1 VDPDSSFDTANSQA
15 GVSLHWGLENTYD
28 YFLNVLGRDSYDNNG
43 ARLVAY
49 AHWSDNWFNAQWLG
63 SWMRFGDG
71 TSNSIPLVSIDIVS
85 HELTHGVTDWTADLI
100 YQMEYGALNESFS
113 DIFGTAVEFYT
124 LGSGANWFVGEG
136 GARLRSMSDPNS
148 FGDPDTYFGN
158 NWAPLNGGDNG
169 GVHTNSSVQNYWF
182 YLLSEGGS
190 GVNDNGHS
198 YSVTGIGIDKAEQ
211 IAYRN
216 LSTYLT
222 PTSEYADARLGALFA
237 ARDLYGEN
245 SPEFQSTVDAWN
257 AVGVVK
263 PALVPTVGIES
274 DTVDFQAEAS
284 VATDTVEVTVS
295 NFGLSVLEITDIQVA
310 GTDFQLLSVPT
321 LPDSL
326 NFDEFITVRVV
337 FTPMQPGVQV
347 GTLSIISNDP
357 NFPTKNVALKGN
369 GYSINPAF
377 DKIMYATSGSLNDG
391 EILSVNKETG
401 EGTNIGPS
409 SFDDIFGLTI
419 SPIDKK
425 LYALRSTLAE
435 SEILKVNSH
444 QGDSYVL
451 YSFDLPEI
459 IAISF
464 DTSGTLY
471 GALATGEIYSIN
483 LTDGTYQSVSTAPI
497 EIAAITFEPMTN
509 DLWATRKGGFGQPKD
524 GVYKIDL
531 PTGDTTS
538 VGVTGFNTA
547 TNDLA
552 FDENGVLY
560 GIKGTVS
567 QVSDLFTIDV
577 NTGAGTM
584 IGSVGL
590 RGLTALAYA
599 ETGVVSVEIDET
611 KNTVPTE
618 FALSQN
624 YPNPFNPTTSIEF
637 SIPFNSNVSLIIYN
651 LLGQAVTTLVN
662 EEISAGNYNVV
673 WNGEDQSGLKVSS
686 GIYLYKM
693 QATGTNGKEF
703 QQIRKMVL
711 LK

>member
-1 VDPDSSFDTANSQA
+1 
-15 GVSLHWGLENTYD
+15 
-28 YFLNVLGRDSYDNNG
+28 
-43 ARLVAY
+43 
-49 AHWSDNWFNAQWLG
+49 
-63 SWMRFGDG
+63 
-71 TSNSIPLVSIDIVS
+71 
-85 HELTHGVTDWTADLI
+85 
-100 YQMEYGALNESFS
+100 
-113 DIFGTAVEFYT
+113 
-124 LGSGANWFVGEG
+124 
-136 GARLRSMSDPNS
+136 
-148 FGDPDTYFGN
+148 
-158 NWAPLNGGDNG
+158 
-169 GVHTNSSVQNYWF
+169 
-182 YLLSEGGS
+182 
-190 GVNDNGHS
+190 
-198 YSVTGIGIDKAEQ
+198 
-211 IAYRN
+211 
-216 LSTYLT
+216 
-222 PTSEYADARLGALFA
+222 
-237 ARDLYGEN
+237 
-245 SPEFQSTVDAWN
+245 
-257 AVGVVK
+257 
-263 PALVPTVGIES
+263 
-274 DTVDFQAEAS
+274 
-284 VATDTVEVTVS
+284 
-295 NFGLSVLEITDIQVA
+295 
-310 GTDFQLLSVPT
+310 
-321 LPDSL
+321 
-326 NFDEFITVRVV
+326 
-337 FTPMQPGVQV
+337 
-347 GTLSIISNDP
+347 
-357 NFPTKNVALKGN
+357 
-369 GYSINPAF
+369 
-377 DKIMYATSGSLNDG
+377 
-391 EILSVNKETG
+391 
-401 EGTNIGPS
+401 
-409 SFDDIFGLTI
+409 
-419 SPIDKK
+419 
-425 LYALRSTLAE
+425 
-435 SEILKVNSH
+435 
-444 QGDSYVL
+444 
-451 YSFDLPEI
+451 
-459 IAISF
+459 
-464 DTSGTLY
+464 
-471 GALATGEIYSIN
+471 
-483 LTDGTYQSVSTAPI
+483 VSTAPI